1 MAQGFDELIQFVD
14 DFNEKLLSATI
25 IAGQGL
31 LGDLLNRVHREGRA
45 TDGSPIGSGGYSRT
59 PFYAAMDDFINRGSI
74 PKDKVSKNGK
84 WVQLPEG
91 YKSFREYSGRQ
102 TDFVDL
108 KYTGTLQNSMLL
120 VQTENGFA
128 IGYPQQ
134 NQPGDEG
141 TREGTDPATLSLE
154 LEERYGKDIFAAS
167 QSEIDN
173 FLGDIIYELNR

>member
-14 DFNEKLLSATI
+14 DFNEKLLAATI

-31 LGDLLNRVHREGRA
+31 LGDLLNRVHREGLA
-45 TDGSPIGSGGYSRT
+45 TDGSPISSSGYSDN
-59 PFYAAMDDFINRGSI
+59 PFYAAIEEFINRGSI
-74 PKDKVSKNGK
+74 PKDKISQNGK
-84 WVQLPEG
+84 WVQLPDG

-102 TDFVDL
+102 TNFVDL

-141 TREGTDPATLSLE
+141 TREGTDPATLSQE

-167 QSEIDN
+167 RSEIDN
-173 FLGDIIYELNR
+173 FLADIIYELNR